1 MKRFFS
7 ALWRMLKSNWL
18 LKIMSVFFAVI
29 LWSYVLA
36 ENDPLR
42 TREIE
47 DVPVR
52 YSNSE
57 ELSAKDLAIL
67 GGFSDILSSVTVKVE
82 ANQSEVKYLNNKN
95 VFAYADLSTIN
106 GTGEHVINITAESTY
121 GEVLTISPS
130 QITVSID
137 DLVTRMVPVIVET
150 TGSVADGYYAMQ
162 PAVSAEVINITGA
175 RADVEK
181 VVKAVCTVNLT
192 GLTSGYKQSIETKLL
207 DTAGNT
213 VNSSLFT
220 GSIPSV
226 IVSIDVPAKKTV
238 PVNTGDLLLGQ
249 EEIASGYEIAGI
261 TVDPQTVDILG
272 EKSVLDSIDSISLTP
287 ISVSGASSDI
297 VSLLSYDLPNGVTLL
312 TEGQPQVY
320 ISIKEITD
328 VKLFEGVN
336 INIENLPKGLKAS
349 LDIDSIDVSVIA
361 GINKL
366 KLLFRQDVIAY
377 VDLSGLSAGEHV
389 IPITFV
395 LPEGFDEKNVSSS
408 TKQVTVT
415 LTK

>member
-1 MKRFFS
+1 MKRFLK

-18 LKIMSVFFAVI
+18 LKIMSVFFALI

-42 TREIE
+42 TREVE

-67 GGFSDILSSVTVKVE
+67 GGFSDVLSSVTVKVE
-82 ANQSEVKYLNNKN
+82 AKQSELKYLNSKN

-106 GTGEHVINITAESTY
+106 GTGEHVLDITATSTF
-121 GEVLTISPS
+121 GKVLTVTPS

-150 TGSVADGYYAMQ
+150 TGNVADGYYAME
-162 PAVSAEVINITGA
+162 PAVSAEVINISGA

-181 VVKAVCTVNLT
+181 VVKAVCHINLN
-192 GLTSGYKQSIETKLL
+192 GLTSGFKESIETELL
-207 DTAGNT
+207 DSAGNT
-213 VNSSLFT
+213 INNSLFT
-220 GSIPSV
+220 GNIPSV
-226 IVSIDVPAKKTV
+226 IVSLDVPAKKTV
-238 PVNTGDLLLGQ
+238 PINTSDLLLGQ
-249 EEIASGYEIAGI
+249 DELSSGYELAGI
-261 TVDPQTVDILG
+261 TVEPQSVDILG
-272 EKSVLDSIDSISLTP
+272 EKSVLDNISTISLKP
-287 ISVSGASSDI
+287 VSVSGAGSDI
-297 VSLLSYDLPNGVTLL
+297 VTLLDYDLPDGVSLL
-312 TEGQPQVY
+312 TEGQAQVY

-328 VKLFEGVN
+328 VKTFENVT
-336 INIENLPKGLKAS
+336 INIENAPKGLDAS
-349 LDIDSIDVSVIA
+349 LDISSIDVSVIA

-366 KLLFRQDVIAY
+366 KLLFKQDVIAY
-377 VDLSGLSAGEHV
+377 VDLSGLTAGDYV

-395 LPEGFDEKNVSSS
+395 LPEGFSEENVSS
-408 TKQVTVT
+408 TIKQVTVT
-415 LTK
+415 LSK